1 MKKFDNELV
10 SGNIVRSV
18 WKLAWPVTLLNLV
31 NGMHGI
37 VDHVLVGHYIASES
51 NAANAAIG
59 VAWQV
64 FLVFVVFIASL
75 FHGMNV
81 LISRYAGKRD
91 RDNMSRVAY
100 EAFLSCVLILVFI
113 VAPCGYFIAPYL
125 LDFVEAEPEVQV
137 HALPYLRLLFT
148 CGAPLFLSFMFT
160 GAFQASGDAKTPL
173 VLGILATILNIAISA
188 VLITGMGPFPALGTA
203 GAALGTVLAPLFTV
217 GISIVLVLR
226 KKMIL
231 QPPKEFHLFPDLS
244 VMKVVARIG
253 IPTGIQGVLLN
264 IGGVLLLRFLGAMG
278 EELSAPAQAAYT
290 ICYAQLFS
298 LITWTSFGLRSA
310 AGALMGQNIG
320 AGNPRRGKSAVSVA
334 ASFGAVWAVL
344 IGTLFWYFPADLLA
358 MFGAVEGPIVPIGIA
373 LLRILTF
380 SGVVLAITLAL
391 TGGLQG
397 AGETKIPMYIAFLTQ
412 IVVLLGICW
421 WYDWQNALTPE
432 RVWMAIF
439 ISHFSRLVLTWLVF
453 RTEKWAHTQVELAG

>member
-1 MKKFDNELV
+1 MKKFDDELV
-10 SGNIVRSV
+10 SGSIVRSV

-31 NGMHGI
+31 NGLHGF
-37 VDHVLVGHYIASES
+37 VDHVLVGHFVES
-51 NAANAAIG
+51 QANAANAAIG

-64 FLVFVVFIASL
+64 FLVIVVFIASL

-81 LISRYAGKRD
+81 LISRYAGRQD

-100 EAFLSCVLILVFI
+100 EAFLSCVFILVFI
-113 VAPCGYFIAPYL
+113 VAPCGYFLAPYL
-125 LDFVEAEPEVQV
+125 LDFVDAGAEVRS

-173 VLGILATILNIAISA
+173 VLGIVATLLNIAISA
-188 VLITGMGPFPALGTA
+188 VLITGAGPFPALGTI

-217 GISIVLVLR
+217 VISISLVLR
-226 KKMIL
+226 RKMIL
-231 QPPKEFHLFPDLS
+231 QPPSSFRLFPDLS

-264 IGGVLLLRFLGAMG
+264 VGGVLVMVFLGRMDEG
-278 EELSAPAQAAYT
+278 LSAPAMAAYT

-298 LITWTSFGLRSA
+298 LITWTCFGLRSA
-310 AGALMGQNIG
+310 SATLMGQNIG
-320 AGNPRRGKSAVSVA
+320 AGVPQRGKRAVRTA
-334 ASFGAVWAVL
+334 ASFGAVWAVA
-344 IGTLFWYFPADLLA
+344 IGTSFWFYPVELLSLFD
-358 MFGAVEGPIVPIGIA
+358 AVDATIVTVGSS
-373 LLRILTF
+373 LLRYLTF

-397 AGETKIPMYIAFLTQ
+397 AGETKLPMYIAFLTQ

-421 WYDWQNALTPE
+421 WFDWHHTLTPE

-439 ISHFSRLVLTWLVF
+439 ISHLSRLVLTWAVF
-453 RTEKWAHTQVELAG
+453 RTEQWAHTEVELAE